1 MVMVD
6 QAEDLRNMMSESVA
20 TKQRV
25 IAITSGKGGVGKT
38 NLAINLG
45 IALHRHNQRVIIM
58 DADLGLANVNVI
70 LGKIPEFNLFHVMKG
85 LKRMDEVVINT
96 NYGIRFIAG
105 ASGFSQ
111 LANLSEESRVNMIK
125 NLDQL
130 NDADVVIVD
139 TGAGVSN
146 NVLSFVLAADEVIIV
161 TTPEPTAIT
170 DAYGIIKAVS
180 AETSNCELKLIV
192 NRVKSVV
199 EARKV
204 SERVVNIASQFLNMK
219 VSYLGFVF
227 DDNTVS
233 QAVIRQTPFI
243 EYDRKGRA
251 ALCVDHLAKRLLNI
265 TDEEYKERKGISG
278 FIQGLMT
285 FYDKDE

>member
-1 MVMVD
+1 MTD
-6 QAEDLRNMMSESVA
+6 QAEELRKMMSGPVQYQ
-20 TKQRV
+20 QRV
-25 IAITSGKGGVGKT
+25 IAVTSGKGGVGKT
-38 NLAINLG
+38 NVAINLG
-45 IALHRHNQRVIIM
+45 IALSRYKKKVIIM

-85 LKRMDEVVINT
+85 LKKMRDIVITT

-111 LANLSEESRVNMIK
+111 LANLTEESRM
-125 NLDQL
+125 NLVKGLEEL
-130 NDADVVIVD
+130 NDADIIIID

-170 DAYGIIKAVS
+170 DAYGIIKAIS
-180 AETSNCELKLIV
+180 AEASNPELKLIV

-219 VSYLGFVF
+219 VNYLGFVF
-227 DDNTVS
+227 EDEIIS
-233 QAVIRQTPFI
+233 QAVIRQMPFI
-243 EYDRKGRA
+243 EFDARA
-251 ALCVDHLAKRLLNI
+251 RASLCLDHLAQRLLKI
-265 TDEEYKERKGISG
+265 TEKEFREPKGLAG
-278 FIQGLMT
+278 FVKSIVD
-285 FYDKDE
+285 FYSE